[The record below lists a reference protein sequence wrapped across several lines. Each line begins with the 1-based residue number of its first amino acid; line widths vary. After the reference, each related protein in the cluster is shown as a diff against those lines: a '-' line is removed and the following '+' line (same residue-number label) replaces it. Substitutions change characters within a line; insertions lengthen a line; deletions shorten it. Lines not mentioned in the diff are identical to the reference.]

1 MKITLVD
8 GTYESQEAIDLMTY
22 LVHAKIKFH
31 ESKIRDLDEMDVKMR
46 EKSIK
51 QLQQD
56 LYQFRELVAKGRQE
70 VELHAELN
78 VELRCLSASETQ
90 G

>member
-8 GTYESQEAIDLMTY
+8 GTYESQEAIDLMTH
-22 LVHAKIKFH
+22 LIHAKIKFH
-31 ESKIRDLDEMDVKMR
+31 ENKIRDLDEMDVKMR
-46 EKSIK
+46 EKRIK

-56 LYQFRELVAKGRQE
+56 LYEFRELVAKGRHE

-78 VELRCLSASETQ
+78 VVIRCLSASETQ
-90 G
+90 R